1 MAYCDVWGPL
11 PKAKVYELV
20 MFFEPSVTK
29 TEIEASL
36 ARLESL
42 LTELGALAIK
52 HTCWGKISLAY
63 KIRGFDAAFGLHSS
77 FSLVRRASVLSLRRA
92 VCVRFKLL
100 RFGLFA
106 SNSTSAEVKPSFC
119 TTDTG

>member
-1 MAYCDVWGPL
+1 M

-29 TEIEASL
+29 TEVEVFSAC
-36 ARLESL
+36 LENL

-63 KIRGFDAAFGLHSS
+63 KIRGFDTAFGLHSS
-77 FSLVRRASVLSLRRA
+77 FSLVSRASVLSLRRA

-106 SNSTSAEVKPSFC
+106 SSSASAEIKPSFC
-119 TTDTG
+119 TSDIG